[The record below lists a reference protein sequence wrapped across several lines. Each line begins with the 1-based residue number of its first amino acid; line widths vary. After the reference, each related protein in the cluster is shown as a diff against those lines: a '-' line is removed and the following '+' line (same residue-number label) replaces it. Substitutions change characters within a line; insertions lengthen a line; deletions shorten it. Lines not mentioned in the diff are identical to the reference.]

1 MVPEHAESVSL
12 TEKCSTHAASGNIQ
26 RLSSSQSMPVSE
38 VGKFVQGLR
47 LILRIQKKTPN
58 FKLWDKIFSL
68 LNDVLHTAL

>member
-47 LILRIQKKTPN
+47 LILRIQKKN
-58 FKLWDKIFSL
+58 
-68 LNDVLHTAL
+68 A

>member
-38 VGKFVQGLR
+38 VGKSVQGLR
-47 LILRIQKKTPN
+47 LILRIQKKPPN
-58 FKLWDKIFSL
+58 FKL
-68 LNDVLHTAL
+68 